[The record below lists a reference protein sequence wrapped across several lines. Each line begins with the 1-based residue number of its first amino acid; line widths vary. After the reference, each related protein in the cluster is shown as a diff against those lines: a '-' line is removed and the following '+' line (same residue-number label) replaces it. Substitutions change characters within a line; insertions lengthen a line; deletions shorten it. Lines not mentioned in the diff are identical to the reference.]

1 MRAWPLLALLA
12 LACAAP
18 AAAQD
23 GDIWDDDPYAAQD
36 ETVIAVDRVMDVLLD
51 LPMGQL
57 AGAMP
62 NVEIEVDIREDSTLR
77 DIMVRN
83 DPNAEE

>member
-57 AGAMP
+57 AEAMP
-62 NVEIEVDIREDSTLR
+62 NVEIEVYIREDSTLR